1 MESAAQDIHENMRSV
16 VDYQT
21 HHRLREAQV
30 GPQLLLYLEPE
41 FKNCKFKIYRT
52 RKWIRV
58 VKLRLSVVELGRGR
72 LHFDHSFCDP
82 QDYYDSS
89 LLSF

>member
-30 GPQLLLYLEPE
+30 GPKLLLYLQPE
-41 FKNCKFKIYRT
+41 LKNCKSKFIAPTAYGVYS
-52 RKWIRV
+52 ILYAAGG
-58 VKLRLSVVELGRGR
+58 LRQTLGSGVRPR
-72 LHFDHSFCDP
+72 PTPL
-82 QDYYDSS
+82 
-89 LLSF
+89 